1 MRVSPG
7 MKHSCSAPQS
17 ALVKHSDNFRV
28 PSEMG
33 QSHAIAHNSATGR
46 APMSDARFQGSP
58 ISKQRSVFVLPY
70 HSTVLPTQL

>member
-33 QSHAIAHNSATGR
+33 QSHATAQNSATGR
-46 APMSDARFQGSP
+46 APMQTRAFRAHESGIKRSNGCGYSPPLFQRG
-58 ISKQRSVFVLPY
+58 L
-70 HSTVLPTQL
+70 